1 MNEKGIIYI
10 WGVISDL
17 CSTMLTL
24 MRQDAD
30 AKLMQLTDAGLSS
43 IQAFIYNFS
52 IPAATSC

>member
-1 MNEKGIIYI
+1 
-10 WGVISDL
+10 
-17 CSTMLTL
+17 MLTL